1 MKAGSRSRT
10 GEPGEGTMNY
20 RHAMTALLVSGTA
33 ALIAAPAGADML
45 SQLVAGAKT
54 ESALRV
60 TLHPTITPDTAKKV
74 AAAFNRAYG
83 LSIDVKPDLTG
94 RYSGKA
100 AKGAIEY
107 KTGGKPSYDVMVLN
121 ESAFMTLAAADALV
135 RIEGWREMLP
145 EGTDAAKASPG
156 PIAGIGFKCCDLYWG
171 FSYNPEKF
179 DSARLP
185 LAMKDLGGAGKAA
198 ITLFASNITAAILKY
213 DAATLVG
220 YAKGW
225 GAAKVKR
232 LHPTAM
238 AQRVALGEF
247 ALGGFQSTE
256 QFLDARQK
264 GATLSIAMFSDFVPH
279 GVLLHAVRKGT
290 ASPNAAKLFALWTTG
305 RDAVG
310 VMSEG
315 NNLGNADYGG
325 NEAIEIARREAEK
338 VGVTPASFFDSAEN
352 YAKLQWL
359 ASKPGKK
366 FTGQLVRAIKGSKK
380 K

>member
-1 MKAGSRSRT
+1 MKYPYTISVLLISGGA
-10 GEPGEGTMNY
+10 
-20 RHAMTALLVSGTA
+20 ALL
-33 ALIAAPAGADML
+33 AAPASADML
-45 SQLVAGAKT
+45 SQLVAGAKK
-54 ESALRV
+54 EASLRV

-74 AAAFNRAYG
+74 AAAFNGAYG

-107 KTGGKPSYDVMVLN
+107 KSGGKPSYDVMVLN

-135 RIEGWREMLP
+135 KVDGWQAMLP
-145 EGTDAAKASPG
+145 KGTDPAKASPG
-156 PIAGIGFKCCDLYWG
+156 PIAGVGFKCCDLYWG

-179 DSARLP
+179 DSSRLP

-220 YAKGW
+220 YAKSW

-247 ALGGFQSTE
+247 TLGGFQSTE
-256 QFLDARQK
+256 QFLDATQK
-264 GATLSIAMFSDFVPH
+264 GAKLSIAMFKDFVPH
-279 GVLLHAVRKGT
+279 GVLLHAVRKGN
-290 ASPNAAKLFALWTTG
+290 AKGPNAAKLFVMWTNAAAQD
-305 RDAVG
+305 RAIK

-315 NNLGNADYGG
+315 NNLGNVDYGG
-325 NEAIEIARREAEK
+325 NEAIDIAQRESAK
-338 VGVTPASFFDSAEN
+338 VGVVPASFFDSAEN
-352 YAKLQWL
+352 YKKLQWL
-359 ASKPGKK
+359 ASKAGKK
-366 FTGQLVRAIKGSKK
+366 FTGQIVRGIKGSKK